1 MTTDRSSHLLHFRAG
16 GTSLVLDCSGPRLPR
31 VLHWGADLGDLEDDA
46 SGGAGDLAALTALAT
61 ASVAELGT
69 SVPDVPV
76 PVSVLPE
83 QSAGWL
89 GTPGLS
95 GHREGGDFSCAFTVR
110 ELRFPGP
117 RSLTVEAA
125 DEQAGLGLR
134 WELELTPSG
143 LVRQR
148 ARLTNQGEGTYTL
161 EALQLALPVPAHAAE
176 VLDLTGRHLR
186 ERSPQRHEFTLGTHL
201 RENRRGRTGVDATLL
216 HAVGERGFGFRGG
229 EVWSLHVAWSGN
241 HRTFAERTNSGV
253 SLLGGGELLL
263 PGEMRL
269 RPGASYT
276 TPWLLGSY
284 GRGLDDM
291 AGRFHTYLRQR
302 PHHPA
307 TARPVTLNTWEAV
320 YFRQDLGTL
329 TALADAAAE
338 VGAERFVLDDGWFR
352 GRRDDRA
359 GLGDWYVDPEI
370 WPEGL
375 HPLVEHVR
383 SRGLQ
388 FGLWVE
394 PEMINPDSDL
404 ARAHPGWILSAAGR
418 MPPEARHQ
426 QVLDLGRPE
435 AYAYVLER
443 LDALVGEY
451 AVDYLKWDHNR
462 DLIDAGSGPYGVG
475 GVHAQTTA
483 VYALM
488 DELRRRHPGLEIES
502 CSSGG
507 ARVDL
512 GILERSDR
520 VWTSDCIDALERQQI
535 QLWTGLLLPPELMG
549 AHVGA
554 PGAHTTGRTH
564 SLDFRAGTAL
574 FGHMGIEWDLTLA
587 TPEERRRLAEWIAVH
602 KRLRPLLH
610 AGTVVHG
617 DSHDPAV
624 LVHGVVAPDRSH
636 AVYAVVQKA
645 TSVQMPTGRVRLPGL
660 AEDTRYAVTPLPPG
674 DAVRGPVTS
683 PLPWWTPE
691 GVELP
696 GRVLSVI
703 GVQAPTLYPE
713 SLALI
718 EVRQVPHRA

>member
-1 MTTDRSSHLLHFRAG
+1 MTTDRSSHLVHFRSG

-31 VLHWGADLGDLEDDA
+31 VLHWGADLGDLDA
-46 SGGAGDLAALTALAT
+46 DTPGGGGDLVSLAT

-69 SVPDVPV
+69 SVPDVQV

-95 GHREGGDFSCAFTVR
+95 GHREGADFSCAFTVR

-117 RSLTVEAA
+117 RSLTVEAT

-148 ARLTNQGEGTYTL
+148 ARLTNQGEGPYTL

-241 HRTFAERTNSGV
+241 HRTFAERTNAGV
-253 SLLGGGELLL
+253 CLLGGGELLL

-269 RPGASYT
+269 GPGAAYT

-284 GRGLDDM
+284 GDGLDAM
-291 AGRFHTYLRQR
+291 AARFHTYLRQR

-359 GLGDWYVDPEI
+359 GLGDWYVDPEV

-404 ARAHPGWILSAAGR
+404 ARAHPEWILSAAGR
-418 MPPEARHQ
+418 MPPQARHQ

-462 DLIDAGSGPYGVG
+462 DLIDAGSGRHGVG

-554 PGAHTTGRTH
+554 PAAHTTGRTH
-564 SLDFRAGTAL
+564 GLDFRAGTAF

-587 TPEERRRLAEWIAVH
+587 TPDERRRLAEWIAVH

-610 AGTVVHG
+610 GGTVVHG
-617 DSHDPAV
+617 DAHDPAV

-660 AEDTRYAVTPLPPG
+660 ARDARYAVTPLPPG
-674 DAVRGPVTS
+674 DATRGPVTS
-683 PLPWWTPE
+683 PLPWWAPE

-696 GRVLSVI
+696 GRVLSVL
-703 GVQAPTLYPE
+703 GVQAPTLHPE

-718 EVRQVPHRA
+718 EVRRIAPRA

>member
-1 MTTDRSSHLLHFRAG
+1 MTADRSSRLVHFRAG

-31 VLHWGADLGDLEDDA
+31 VLHWGADLGDLGDGT
-46 SGGAGDLAALTALAT
+46 SGGTDDLASLAA

-95 GHREGGDFSCAFTVR
+95 GHREGADFSCAFTVR
-110 ELRFPGP
+110 ELRLTAP
-117 RSLTVEAA
+117 RSLTVEAT
-125 DEQAGLGLR
+125 DEQARLGLR
-134 WELELTPSG
+134 WELELTSSG
-143 LVRQR
+143 LVRHR
-148 ARLTNQGEGTYTL
+148 AFLTNRGEGPYTL

-186 ERSPQRHEFTLGTHL
+186 ERSPQRHGFTLGTHL
-201 RENRRGRTGVDATLL
+201 RENRRGRTGVDATLV
-216 HAVGERGFGFRGG
+216 HTVGERGFGFRGG
-229 EVWSLHVAWSGN
+229 EVWGLHVAWSGN

-263 PGEMRL
+263 PGEVRL
-269 RPGASYT
+269 GPGATYG
-276 TPWLLGSY
+276 TPWMYGAY

-291 AGRFHTYLRQR
+291 AARFHAHLRQR

-307 TARPVTLNTWEAV
+307 TPRPVTLNTWEAV
-320 YFRQDLGTL
+320 YFRQDLETL

-359 GLGDWYVDPEI
+359 GLGDWYVDPEV
-370 WPEGL
+370 WPQGL
-375 HPLVEHVR
+375 HPLVAHVR

-404 ARAHPGWILSAAGR
+404 ARARPEWILSAAGR

-435 AYAYVLER
+435 AYAYVLDR
-443 LDALVGEY
+443 LDALVTEY

-462 DLIDAGSGPYGVG
+462 DLVDAGSGGRGTG
-475 GVHAQTTA
+475 GVHAQTTS

-488 DELRRRHPGLEIES
+488 DELRRRHPALEIES

-535 QLWTGLLLPPELMG
+535 QCWTGLLLPPELMG

-554 PGAHTTGRTH
+554 PVSHTTGRTH
-564 SLDFRAGTAL
+564 GLDFRAGTAL
-574 FGHMGIEWDLTLA
+574 FGHMGIEWDLTRA
-587 TPEERRRLAEWIAVH
+587 TPGERRRLADWIEAH

-610 AGTVVHG
+610 GGTVVHA
-617 DSHDPAV
+617 DHHDPAL
-624 LVHGVVAPDRSH
+624 LVHGVVAPDLSR
-636 AVYAVVQKA
+636 AVYAVVQTA
-645 TSVQMPTGRVRLPGL
+645 TSVQAPAGRVRLPGL
-660 AEDTRYAVTPLPPG
+660 APDARYALAPLPPG
-674 DAVRGPVTS
+674 DEFRGPTTS

-691 GVELP
+691 GVTLS
-696 GRVLSVI
+696 GRALSVL
-703 GVQAPTLYPE
+703 GVQAPTLHPE
-713 SLALI
+713 SLVLI
-718 EVRQVPHRA
+718 EARRLAP

>member
-1 MTTDRSSHLLHFRAG
+1 MTTDRSSGLLHLRAG
-16 GTSLVLDCSGPRLPR
+16 GTSLVLDCTGPRLPR
-31 VLHWGADLGDLEDDA
+31 ILHWGADLGGPEADTPDDDGVLTSLARA
-46 SGGAGDLAALTALAT
+46 SLT
-61 ASVAELGT
+61 ELGT

-95 GHREGGDFSCAFTVR
+95 GHREGADFSSAFAVR
-110 ELRFPGP
+110 EVLFPGP
-117 RSLTVEAA
+117 RSLVVEAE
-125 DEQAGLGLR
+125 DERAGLALR
-134 WELELTPSG
+134 WELELTGSG
-143 LVRQR
+143 LVRHR
-148 ARLTNQGEGTYTL
+148 AVLTNQGQGPYTVD
-161 EALQLALPVPAHAAE
+161 ALQLTLPVPAHATE

-216 HAVGERGFGFRGG
+216 HTVGERGFGFRGG

-241 HRTFAERTNSGV
+241 HRTFAERTNAGV
-253 SLLGGGELLL
+253 CLLGGGELLL

-269 RPGASYT
+269 RPGAVYE
-276 TPWLLGSY
+276 TPWILGSY
-284 GRGLDDM
+284 GRGLDEM
-291 AGRFHTYLRQR
+291 AGRFHSYLRRR

-307 TARPVTLNTWEAV
+307 TPRPVTLNTWEAV
-320 YFRQDLGTL
+320 YFRQDLDTL

-359 GLGDWYVDPEI
+359 GLGDWYVDPEV
-370 WPEGL
+370 WPRGL

-394 PEMINPDSDL
+394 PEMINPDSGL
-404 ARAHPGWILSAAGR
+404 ARAHPEWIMSAAGR

-443 LDALVGEY
+443 LDALVTEY

-462 DLIDAGSGPYGVG
+462 DLVDAGSGPYGVG

-488 DELRRRHPGLEIES
+488 DELRRRHPALEIES

-535 QLWTGLLLPPELMG
+535 QCWTGLLLPPELMG

-554 PGAHTTGRTH
+554 PTSHTTGRTH
-564 SLDFRAGTAL
+564 DLGFRAGTAL
-574 FGHMGIEWDLTLA
+574 FGHMGIEWDLTRA
-587 TPEERRRLAEWIAVH
+587 TPEERRLLAEWIETH

-610 AGTVVHG
+610 GGTVVHA
-617 DSHDPAV
+617 DHHDPAV

-636 AVYAVVQKA
+636 AVYAVVQKTTA
-645 TSVQMPTGRVRLPGL
+645 VQVPTGRVRLPGL
-660 AEDTRYAVTPLPPG
+660 AEDARYRVTPLPPG
-674 DAVRGPVTS
+674 DAVRGPVVS
-683 PLPWWTPE
+683 ALPWWTPE

-696 GRVLSVI
+696 GRVLSVL
-703 GVQAPTLYPE
+703 GVQAPTLHPE

-718 EVRQVPHRA
+718 EVRRITHPA

>member
-46 SGGAGDLAALTALAT
+46 SGGAGDLTALTALAT

-110 ELRFPGP
+110 ELRSPSS
-117 RSLTVEAA
+117 RALTVEAA

-148 ARLTNQGEGTYTL
+148 ARLTNRGEGTYTL

-269 RPGASYT
+269 PPGASYT

-284 GRGLDDM
+284 GQGLDDM

-404 ARAHPGWILSAAGR
+404 ARARPEWILSAAGR

-636 AVYAVVQKA
+636 AVYAVVQTA

-696 GRVLSVI
+696 GRVLSVL

>member
-1 MTTDRSSHLLHFRAG
+1 MTTDSSPRFLHFRAG

-31 VLHWGADLGDLEDDA
+31 VLHWGADLGDVEGDA
-46 SGGAGDLAALTALAT
+46 PGGTGDLASLA
-61 ASVAELGT
+61 AAGVAELGT

-95 GHREGGDFSCAFTVR
+95 GHREGADFSCSFTVR
-110 ELRFPGP
+110 ELRLPAP
-117 RSLTVEAA
+117 RSLTVEAT
-125 DEQAGLGLR
+125 DEQARLHLR
-134 WELELTPSG
+134 WELELTSSG

-148 ARLTNQGEGTYTL
+148 ALLTNRGEGTYTL
-161 EALQLALPVPAHAAE
+161 EALQLALPVPAHTDE

-201 RENRRGRTGVDATLL
+201 RENRRGRTGVDATLV

-229 EVWSLHVAWSGN
+229 EVWGLHVAWSGN
-241 HRTFAERTNSGV
+241 HRSFAERTNSGV

-263 PGEMRL
+263 PGEVRL
-269 RPGASYT
+269 RPGATYG
-276 TPWLLGSY
+276 TPWMYGSY

-291 AGRFHTYLRQR
+291 AARFHAHLRQR

-307 TARPVTLNTWEAV
+307 TPRPVTLNTWEAV
-320 YFRQDLGTL
+320 YFRQDLDTL
-329 TALADAAAE
+329 AALADAAAE

-359 GLGDWYVDPEI
+359 GLGDWYVDPEV
-370 WPEGL
+370 WPRGL

-404 ARAHPGWILSAAGR
+404 ARAHPEWILSAAGR

-435 AYAYVLER
+435 AYAHVLDR
-443 LDALVGEY
+443 LDALVTEY

-462 DLIDAGSGPYGVG
+462 DLVDAGSGSRGVG

-488 DELRRRHPGLEIES
+488 DELRRRHPALEIES

-535 QLWTGLLLPPELMG
+535 QCWTGLLLPPELMG

-554 PGAHTTGRTH
+554 AVSHTTGRTH
-564 SLDFRAGTAL
+564 GLDFRAGTAL
-574 FGHMGIEWDLTLA
+574 FGHMGIEWDLTRA
-587 TPEERRRLAEWIAVH
+587 TPGERRRLAEWIEVH

-610 AGTVVHG
+610 GGTVVHA
-617 DSHDPAV
+617 DHHDPAL
-624 LVHGVVAPDRSH
+624 LVHGVVAPDRSR
-636 AVYAVVQKA
+636 AVYAVVQTA
-645 TSVQMPTGRVRLPGL
+645 TSVQVPAGRVRLPGL
-660 AEDTRYAVTPLPPG
+660 AQDARYTLAPLPPG
-674 DAVRGPVTS
+674 NEFRGPTTS

-691 GVELP
+691 GVTLP
-696 GRVLSVI
+696 GRVLSVL
-703 GVQAPTLYPE
+703 GVQAPTLHPE
-713 SLALI
+713 SLVLI
-718 EVRQVPHRA
+718 EARRIAP

>member
-1 MTTDRSSHLLHFRAG
+1 MTTDRSRRLLHFRSG

-31 VLHWGADLGDLEDDA
+31 VLHWGADLGDLEDDTP
-46 SGGAGDLAALTALAT
+46 GGGDLVALAR

-95 GHREGGDFSCAFTVR
+95 GHREGADFSCAFTVR

-117 RSLTVEAA
+117 RSLTVDAA
-125 DEQAGLGLR
+125 DDQAGLGLR
-134 WELELTPSG
+134 WELELTPAG

-148 ARLTNQGEGTYTL
+148 ARLTNRGEGTYTL
-161 EALQLALPVPAHAAE
+161 EGLHLALPVPAHAAE

-263 PGEMRL
+263 PGEVRL
-269 RPGASYT
+269 GPGAEYT
-276 TPWLLGSY
+276 TPWLLASY

-291 AGRFHTYLRQR
+291 AARFHTYLRQR

-307 TARPVTLNTWEAV
+307 APRPVTLNTWEAV
-320 YFRQDLGTL
+320 YFRQDLATL

-370 WPEGL
+370 WPQGL

-404 ARAHPGWILSAAGR
+404 ARSHPEWILSAAGR

-435 AYAYVLER
+435 AYAYVLGR

-462 DLIDAGSGPYGVG
+462 DLIDAGSGPCGVG

-488 DELRRRHPGLEIES
+488 DELRRRRPGLEIES

-520 VWTSDCIDALERQQI
+520 VWTSDCIDALERQRI

-554 PGAHTTGRTH
+554 PRAHTTGRTH
-564 SLDFRAGTAL
+564 GLDFRAGTAF
-574 FGHMGIEWDLTLA
+574 FGHLGIEWDLTSA
-587 TPEERRRLAEWIAVH
+587 TPGERRRLAEWIAVH

-610 AGTVVHG
+610 GGTVVHG

-624 LVHGVVAPDRSH
+624 SVHGVVAPDRSH
-636 AVYAVVQKA
+636 AVYAVVQQA

-660 AEDTRYAVTPLPPG
+660 AEDARYAVTPLPPG
-674 DAVRGPVTS
+674 DATRGPVTS

-696 GRVLSVI
+696 GRVLSVL
-703 GVQAPTLYPE
+703 GVQAPTLHPE
-713 SLALI
+713 NLALI
-718 EVRQVPHRA
+718 EVRRIAPHA